1 MTGVSLLSP
10 ELAGVINREFSSLD
24 QQLELAADWMEILEL
39 GYGDMNFEIRGGK
52 TRFVRLQKSR
62 DLTHRAKKDSM
73 RAVKS

>member
-1 MTGVSLLSP
+1 MTEANLLSP
-10 ELAGVINREFSSLD
+10 ELVALINREFSTVD
-24 QQLELAADWMEILEL
+24 QQQELAADWTEILDL

-62 DLTHRAKKDSM
+62 DLTHRPKKDSM